1 MHSSV
6 YYLVFFLKFETS
18 RKGEGRGGLRSVY
31 VCVCGGDL
39 LYSKSLKKLKFETP
53 VADFIEPQSSS
64 VKDYNVM
71 QNIAVLWMLCD
82 KVHACCLIQS

>member
-1 MHSSV
+1 MNAFISLLSR
-6 YYLVFFLKFETS
+6 FFLKFETS

-31 VCVCGGDL
+31 VCVCVWGGL
-39 LYSKSLKKLKFETP
+39 LYSKSLRELKFETP

-71 QNIAVLWMLCD
+71 QKIAVLWMLCD
-82 KVHACCLIQS
+82 QLHALIQS